1 MSTNTDCGCNNRS
14 ESYNGC
20 NCSTTEVTTVCKPNP
35 CPPSECACPVYIST
49 DCVNQVRA
57 IFECSNIE
65 SGLTLTET
73 LEKLDQYICDKFG
86 EVARYLRI
94 VNIGGG
100 VELYKGQNGIGE
112 KVFRTLDA
120 TSDIITIT
128 QAADTV
134 EVGIDEPELINFIV
148 ENTPSINYD
157 AQSLGTGADVF
168 KEEASNVFKFRSIKS
183 SDSSV
188 IIEEEADEINL
199 KIIDN
204 NTTYTAGTGLDLIGT
219 EFSHED
225 TSSVT
230 DLAPTAR
237 TYVKSLTFDTFGHVQ
252 SYTTGTE
259 SDIIVDGSE
268 TKVQAGTGATVTGT
282 GTAANPYIVSV
293 PSATPPDGSE
303 TKLQAST
310 NVTITGTGTTA
321 NPYVIS
327 STDTTYSVGPG
338 LVLSGTTFNVENLQ
352 KVITAS
358 YTLTDADDNFTI
370 IVNSSSAITITIPS
384 GLKSKINIGFIQ
396 KGTGDV
402 QFTGGSLVTLHT
414 ALGDKIKGQYYQ
426 AYLEQ
431 EGSTNEYF
439 LLGNTKL

>member
-1 MSTNTDCGCNNRS
+1 MATNTDCGCNNRR

-100 VELYKGQNGIGE
+100 AELYKGQNGIGE

-120 TSDIITIT
+120 TSDIITVT
-128 QAADTV
+128 QLTDTV
-134 EVGIDEPELINFIV
+134 TVGIDEPELINFIV

-199 KIIDN
+199 KVK
-204 NTTYTAGTGLDLIGT
+204 TYTAGNGLDLVGT
-219 EFSHED
+219 EFSHEN
-225 TSSVT
+225 TSSVADLTPT
-230 DLAPTAR
+230 DR

-259 SDIIVDGSE
+259 SIDGSE
-268 TKVQAGTGATVTGT
+268 TKVQAGTGAIVTGT
-282 GTAANPYIVSV
+282 GTAVNPYIVSV
-293 PSATPPDGSE
+293 PNVVPPDGSE

-310 NVTITGTGTTA
+310 NVTITGTGTIA

-327 STDTTYSVGPG
+327 STDTNMTYTAGPG
-338 LVLSGTTFNVENLQ
+338 LSLSGTTFNIENLQ

-402 QFTGGSLVTLHT
+402 QFSEGSSVTLHT
-414 ALGDKIKGQYYQ
+414 AVGNKIKGQYYQ
-426 AYLEQ
+426 TYLEQ
-431 EGSTNEYF
+431 EGSTNEYY